1 MKNINNPTTYFKR
14 ISMLP
19 SRTRGVQ
26 TPVFENKK
34 MNNLTIGLLSE
45 SIGGDNAAITS
56 ISCTATQMD
65 LKSGDK
71 FTIMGQ
77 SFTMGADAAAG
88 ATSLTVSSMTPTIRI
103 LVNSRIEFDNDNLF
117 VQYQRK
123 TEGTIAGMPVDSDT
137 LGPIDY
143 KAGTYYITGVDPTY
157 VKVLPSDFMIN
168 EDGSDEP
175 LYFKDATN
183 TGIQVNN
190 ADQEMLAFVNIPYGT
205 SATEVKVWGSV
216 TTKVVEVY
224 ECGVNAN
231 GKGSSIGSGT
241 TNGSAI
247 SITTTGSTQYNYLLI
262 LIKVTATS
270 NRVYGAQVTLI
281 QS

>member
-1 MKNINNPTTYFKR
+1 
-14 ISMLP
+14 MLP